1 MIADPLIAPLVDGVI
16 VFTLL
21 ECLALA
27 TYFLSTGRGVALRDL
42 LANMVAG
49 LCLMFALR
57 CLAREAGALWVL
69 LFLFAAGIAHA
80 SDLWMRWRR
89 SSVALGGARRV
100 QA

>member
-1 MIADPLIAPLVDGVI
+1 MMADTLIAPLVDGVI

-27 TYFLSTGRGVALRDL
+27 AYFLSTGRGVALRDL
-42 LANMVAG
+42 LANIVAG

-57 CLAREAGALWVL
+57 CLARDAGAVWVV

-80 SDLWMRWRR
+80 GDLWMRWRR
-89 SSVALGGARRV
+89 ASGALVGAGRV